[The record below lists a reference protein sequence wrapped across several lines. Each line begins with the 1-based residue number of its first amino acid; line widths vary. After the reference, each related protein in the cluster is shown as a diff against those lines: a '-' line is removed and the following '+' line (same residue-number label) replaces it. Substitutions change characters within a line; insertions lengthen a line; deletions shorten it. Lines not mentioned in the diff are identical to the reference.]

1 MSDPWL
7 LKLDIPAIQRYAL
20 KTVSFFDRLLSMR
33 LQMDFYATSSVQHHH
48 PAAVTFDST
57 DMTGLPAG
65 HLSDNLTSLA
75 TVDTQTRVA
84 MMLLAVPT
92 RAGRHRNSLECPL
105 PTSADLTPS
114 GRLEV
119 S

>member
-33 LQMDFYATSSVQHHH
+33 LQMDFYVVQHHQ

-84 MMLLAVPT
+84 MMLLAMPT

-105 PTSADLTPS
+105 PTSADLTLWS

>member
-7 LKLDIPAIQRYAL
+7 LKADIPAIQRYAL
-20 KTVSFFDRLLSMR
+20 KTVSFFDLLLSRR
-33 LQMDFYATSSVQHHH
+33 LETKDYEVQHHQ
-48 PAAVTFDST
+48 PAAVTLDIA

-84 MMLLAVPT
+84 NQCTMC
-92 RAGRHRNSLECPL
+92 R
-105 PTSADLTPS
+105 
-114 GRLEV
+114 
-119 S
+119 